1 MKSDNVGVHFV
12 THPCVFSLIFCLF
25 VFVGFLFF
33 LRFFFIVLS
42 LCVCFSFRLELEKYD
57 ARDLIKGGIAF
68 QRAAN
73 IDSHQYDL
81 NASIQTVN
89 EGDDSEVH
97 SFVCEYKISR
107 VGYYC
112 MFVRLGKYHIRGSP
126 FFDLQGKPG
135 ATHAK
140 SSVAY
145 GPGLVV
151 AHPHQLN
158 TFTIE
163 GRDRLG
169 NARSDSENPDGDD
182 FIVGTMGPAIVEGKH
197 NPWVSVWL
205 PMFFYFFITICS
217 FLFWHHLT
225 PVHRGND

>member
-1 MKSDNVGVHFV
+1 M
-12 THPCVFSLIFCLF
+12 
-25 VFVGFLFF
+25 
-33 LRFFFIVLS
+33 
-42 LCVCFSFRLELEKYD
+42 CVCVSRLELEKYD
-57 ARDLIKGGIAF
+57 TRDLIKGGIAF

-89 EGDDSEVH
+89 EGDDNEAH

-169 NARSDSENPDGDD
+169 NARSDSENPDGTMDD

-197 NPWVSVWL
+197 NLCVSVWL
-205 PMFFYFFITICS
+205 PMCVFFLTFWF
-217 FLFWHHLT
+217 FLF
-225 PVHRGND
+225 